1 MKKSSRLFWKIFW
14 RMLGILLILLVAA
27 YMLVYL
33 LLPKVYKDYKS
44 KSLDELMV
52 ELVGQLKESDKSEE
66 SSLLSQY
73 AQKNDLEISVTGEDG
88 QEIFEY
94 YTDDTIVESTVSDS
108 EVSIGVAGADTLDTI
123 SKTYQYTL
131 DGELHTI
138 NITLSLQPLNEA
150 KEVII
155 RIYPYASLVCLL
167 FSIIAA
173 FWMSKLIVDPI
184 QNIKKVTREMTMLE
198 SQARIEIHSG
208 DEIEELSRDINE
220 LYIELTGVIEELRNE
235 LDYISK
241 QENKRI
247 DFFRTLS
254 HEMKNPLA
262 AVNSLIEG
270 IIYDVEP
277 YCNDTRKYLS
287 ECLGYLGKITELIKE
302 SLYLT
307 KEEYR
312 EEETKFSLKWAIDS
326 EFKTYR
332 MISRSR
338 GIEYENR
345 ISEEISIYTR
355 EILFRKV
362 ISNLISNAV
371 KYTSQDGKMCFEVVE
386 KDEGEW
392 LRAYNDCRPMTKAE
406 IVNAFEPF
414 TVTDDSELQS
424 TGLGLYIV
432 KQILNSL
439 GMRYDFVA
447 VSEGM
452 EFWIRLA

>member
-14 RMLGILLILLVAA
+14 RMLGIFLILLVAA

-33 LLPKVYKDYKS
+33 LLPKVYEDYKS
-44 KSLDELMV
+44 KALDEMMS
-52 ELVGQLKESDKSEE
+52 ELVVQLKESDKSEE

-123 SKTYQYTL
+123 SKSYQYII

-150 KEVII
+150 KEVIV

-184 QNIKKVTREMTMLE
+184 QNIKKVTRDMTMLE
-198 SQARIEIHSG
+198 PQARIEIRSG
-208 DEIEELSRDINE
+208 DEIEELARDINE

-262 AVNSLIEG
+262 AIYSLIEG
-270 IIYDVEP
+270 IIYGVEP
-277 YCNDTRKYLS
+277 YCDDTQKYLS
-287 ECLGYLGKITELIKE
+287 ECLECLGKITELIKE

-312 EEETKFSLKWAIDS
+312 EEETKFSLKCAIDS

-345 ISEEISIYTR
+345 ISEEISIYTK
-355 EILFRKV
+355 EILFHKV

-371 KYTSQDGKMCFEVVE
+371 KYTSQDGRMCFEVVE

-392 LRAYNDCRPMTKAE
+392 LRAYNDCRPMTKTE
-406 IVNAFEPF
+406 IANAFEPF
-414 TVTDDSELQS
+414 TVTEDSKLQS

-439 GMRYDFVA
+439 GMIYDFVA

-452 EFWIRLA
+452 EFWIKLA